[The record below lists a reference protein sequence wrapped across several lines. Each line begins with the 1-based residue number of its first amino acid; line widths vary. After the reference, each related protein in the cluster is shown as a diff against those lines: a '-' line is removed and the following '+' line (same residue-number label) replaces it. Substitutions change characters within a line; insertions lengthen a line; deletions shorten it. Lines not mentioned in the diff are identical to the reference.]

1 MKKIIINALTQI
13 KRTAIMENG
22 EALELHVDDSSDQPV
37 PGSIYK
43 GRVRKV
49 LPGMQAA
56 FVDIG
61 AVKNG
66 FIHRDDLLSYQQSYM
81 APEDKKAA
89 SISSFVREGEEL
101 VVQVIKEET
110 DTKGARL
117 TGMLSIP
124 GSRLVFLPNAS
135 HIGVSKKMGRNE
147 KEKWRQ
153 FGHSLVKGEDGVI
166 FRTACTGQSEADIQ
180 AEFDGLVERHR
191 HLAARAEQAAAPGIL
206 HDEGEFLNK
215 IIRDHA
221 YENGT
226 EIIIDDASEFRKLIW
241 LAKPFPLLQKNIV
254 LYSGKENIFSYY
266 GVDAQWEKAL
276 RPHVWLK
283 NGGSLR
289 IDQTEA
295 LSVID
300 VNTDKFTGK
309 SSRRETVLLTNLQ
322 AAEEIAKQLRLRNL
336 AGMIIIDFITM
347 SEPEDQ
353 QRVEAALKEALAS
366 DGTTTVVHGFTR
378 MGVFE
383 MTRKK
388 EKQSLF
394 HALSEPCSV
403 CKATG
408 RVQSVRAVAN
418 QAELVLREYRHMDDE
433 ALWIE
438 ATPEVARQLKGVN
451 SEHLHHLEA
460 HLSYR
465 IYLTESGSDA
475 MPSFAIRHI
484 GPSREIEERIK
495 KIN

>member
-1 MKKIIINALTQI
+1 MKKIIINALTPI
-13 KRTAIMENG
+13 KRTAVMDFD
-22 EALELHVDDSSDQPV
+22 EAIELQVDDSSDQTV

-43 GRVRKV
+43 GRVKKV

-61 AVKNG
+61 AEKNG
-66 FIHRDDLLSYQQSYM
+66 FIHRDDLLSYQQTYM
-81 APEDKKAA
+81 APEDKKGT
-89 SISSFVREGEEL
+89 SISSFVKEGEEL
-101 VVQVIKEET
+101 IVQVIKEET
-110 DTKGARL
+110 DSKGARL
-117 TGMLSIP
+117 TGMLAIP

-135 HIGVSKKMGRNE
+135 HIGVSKKMSRNE
-147 KEKWRQ
+147 KEKWRL

-166 FRTACTGQSEADIQ
+166 FRTACTGQSEDDIQ

-191 HLAARAEQAAAPGIL
+191 HLAARAEQAAAPALL
-206 HDEGEFLNK
+206 HDEGDYLNK

-221 YENGT
+221 YEDET
-226 EIIIDDASEFRKLIW
+226 EIIIDDGAEFRKLIW

-289 IDQTEA
+289 IDYTEA
-295 LSVID
+295 MSVID

-309 SSRRETVLLTNLQ
+309 SSRRETVLQTNLQ
-322 AAEEIAKQLRLRNL
+322 AAEEIAKQLRLRNIS
-336 AGMIIIDFITM
+336 GMIVIDFITM
-347 SEPEDQ
+347 NEPEDQ
-353 QRVEAALKEALAS
+353 QRVEEALKAALAL

-388 EKQSLF
+388 EKKPLF
-394 HALSEPCSV
+394 HVLTETCSV
-403 CKATG
+403 CKGTG
-408 RVQSVRAVAN
+408 RVQSARTVAN
-418 QAELVLREYRHMDDE
+418 QAELALREYRHMDDE

-438 ATPEVARQLKGVN
+438 ATPEVARHLRGID
-451 SEHLHHLEA
+451 SEHLQNLESL
-460 HLSYR
+460 LSYR
-465 IYLTESGSDA
+465 IYISESGHDSI
-475 MPSFAIRHI
+475 PSYAIRHI
-484 GPSREIEERIK
+484 GPINEIEERMK
-495 KIN
+495 R